1 MKIALTPSPSP
12 IAADG
17 GERGAGRLFS
27 RELSMKHLFDS
38 GDENRLCPFA
48 PLRFNVQLFS

>member
-27 RELSMKHLFDS
+27 RELSMQNEYTTK
-38 GDENRLCPFA
+38 E
-48 PLRFNVQLFS
+48 